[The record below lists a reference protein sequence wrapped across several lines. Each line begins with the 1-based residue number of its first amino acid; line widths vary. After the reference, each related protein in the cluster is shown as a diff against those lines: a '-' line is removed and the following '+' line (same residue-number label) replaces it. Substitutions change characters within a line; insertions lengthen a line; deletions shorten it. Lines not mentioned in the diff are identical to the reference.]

1 MQLRHIGSQA
11 KHALN
16 LPIDQQAW
24 AGMLRSACSAGVTKC
39 ALAAR
44 INLCR
49 PVLVALLGLPDVAF
63 AGTIIGVPG
72 PVAGVGL
79 LPVLAVAGGALWL
92 VRRFSSRR
100 QQ

>member
-1 MQLRHIGSQA
+1 MQRWGHEMRITCSNKA
-11 KHALN
+11 
-16 LPIDQQAW
+16 
-24 AGMLRSACSAGVTKC
+24 SA
-39 ALAAR
+39 
-44 INLCR
+44 
-49 PVLVALLGLPDVAF
+49 VLVSVALLGLPDVAF

>member
-1 MQLRHIGSQA
+1 MRIMSSNKTSA
-11 KHALN
+11 ALVVV
-16 LPIDQQAW
+16 
-24 AGMLRSACSAGVTKC
+24 S
-39 ALAAR
+39 
-44 INLCR
+44 
-49 PVLVALLGLPDVAF
+49 VALLGLPGAAF
-63 AGTIIGVPG
+63 AGPVIGVPG

>member
-1 MQLRHIGSQA
+1 MVKRKQSWGLSMRILSSN
-11 KHALN
+11 KT
-16 LPIDQQAW
+16 
-24 AGMLRSACSAGVTKC
+24 SA
-39 ALAAR
+39 ALA
-44 INLCR
+44 
-49 PVLVALLGLPDVAF
+49 VVSVALLGLPGAAF
-63 AGTIIGVPG
+63 AGIAVVGVPG

>member
-1 MQLRHIGSQA
+1 MRILSSN
-11 KHALN
+11 KT
-16 LPIDQQAW
+16 
-24 AGMLRSACSAGVTKC
+24 SA
-39 ALAAR
+39 ALA
-44 INLCR
+44 
-49 PVLVALLGLPDVAF
+49 VVSVALLGLPGAAF
-63 AGTIIGVPG
+63 AGIAVVGVPG

>member
-1 MQLRHIGSQA
+1 MRISC
-11 KHALN
+11 LN
-16 LPIDQQAW
+16 KT
-24 AGMLRSACSAGVTKC
+24 SA
-39 ALAAR
+39 ALA
-44 INLCR
+44 
-49 PVLVALLGLPDVAF
+49 VGSVTLLGVPGAAL
-63 AGTIIGVPG
+63 AGSVSVPG

>member
-1 MQLRHIGSQA
+1 MRISC
-11 KHALN
+11 LN
-16 LPIDQQAW
+16 KT
-24 AGMLRSACSAGVTKC
+24 SA
-39 ALAAR
+39 ALA
-44 INLCR
+44 
-49 PVLVALLGLPDVAF
+49 VGWVALLGLPGEAL
-63 AGTIIGVPG
+63 AGALAVPG